1 MKRIASF
8 VLTLL
13 LILSLCA
20 CSLPQAKPAKEPTD
34 ELELVEEAAETAEA
48 EAPEERPIM
57 PEETAPEASEP
68 EALPPEETE
77 PAAETAAE
85 GAKMP
90 GPVLPEEPAAPEET
104 PIPDAPSEVQ
114 PENAE
119 AAEMPE
125 PEAPERTEAAQ
136 TPADTVPEREAPSGN
151 GTAPAGDVSG
161 GSGQDSSGGSVTIPE
176 PETGGDLVWIPT
188 HGGTKYHRSARCSNM
203 IDPIQ
208 VSRETAIA
216 NGFTACK
223 RCY

>member
-8 VLTLL
+8 VLAVL

-20 CSLPQAKPAKEPTD
+20 CSLPQAKPAEEPID
-34 ELELVEEAAETAEA
+34 ELELVEEAAEAAEA

-57 PEETAPEASEP
+57 PEETAPE
-68 EALPPEETE
+68 EA
-77 PAAETAAE
+77 
-85 GAKMP
+85 
-90 GPVLPEEPAAPEET
+90 

-136 TPADTVPEREAPSGN
+136 TPADAVPEREAPSGN
-151 GTAPAGDVSG
+151 GTAPAGDTSGGSGQG

>member
-8 VLTLL
+8 VLAVL

-34 ELELVEEAAETAEA
+34 ELELGEEAAEAAEA
-48 EAPEERPIM
+48 EAPEEIPIM

-77 PAAETAAE
+77 PAAEAAAE
-85 GAKMP
+85 GA
-90 GPVLPEEPAAPEET
+90 
-104 PIPDAPSEVQ
+104 EVQ

-136 TPADTVPEREAPSGN
+136 TPADAEPEQEAPSGN
-151 GTAPAGDVSG
+151 GTAPAGDTSG

-188 HGGTKYHRSARCSNM
+188 HGGTKYHRSAKCSNM

>member
-8 VLTLL
+8 VLAVL

-20 CSLPQAKPAKEPTD
+20 CSIPQAKPAKEPID

-48 EAPEERPIM
+48 EA

-85 GAKMP
+85 GAEMP
-90 GPVLPEEPAAPEET
+90 NPVLPEEPAAPEET

-125 PEAPERTEAAQ
+125 PEQ
-136 TPADTVPEREAPSGN
+136 EAPSGN
-151 GTAPAGDVSG
+151 GTAPAGDTSG

-188 HGGTKYHRSARCSNM
+188 HGGTKYHRSASCSNM

>member
-34 ELELVEEAAETAEA
+34 ELELVEEAE

-85 GAKMP
+85 GAEMP
-90 GPVLPEEPAAPEET
+90 DPVLPEEPAAPEEA

-125 PEAPERTEAAQ
+125 PGQ
-136 TPADTVPEREAPSGN
+136 EAPSGS
-151 GTAPAGDVSG
+151 GTAPAGDTSG
-161 GSGQDSSGGSVTIPE
+161 SSGQDSSGGSVTIPE

-188 HGGTKYHRSARCSNM
+188 HGGTKYHRSAKCSNM

>member
-20 CSLPQAKPAKEPTD
+20 CSLPQAKPAEEPTD

-57 PEETAPEASEP
+57 PEETAPEETEP
-68 EALPPEETE
+68 AALPPEETE
-77 PAAETAAE
+77 PAAEAAAE
-85 GAKMP
+85 GAETP
-90 GPVLPEEPAAPEET
+90 AEVLPEEPAAPEEA

-114 PENAE
+114 TENAE

-125 PEAPERTEAAQ
+125 PEQ
-136 TPADTVPEREAPSGN
+136 KAPSGN
-151 GTAPAGDVSG
+151 GTAPAGDTSG

-188 HGGTKYHRSARCSNM
+188 HGGTKYHRSAKCSNM

>member
-8 VLTLL
+8 VLAVL

-68 EALPPEETE
+68 EALPPEKTE
-77 PAAETAAE
+77 PAAEAAAE
-85 GAKMP
+85 GTETPAE
-90 GPVLPEEPAAPEET
+90 VLPEEPAAPEEA

-114 PENAE
+114 TENAE

-125 PEAPERTEAAQ
+125 PEQ
-136 TPADTVPEREAPSGN
+136 EAPSGN
-151 GTAPAGDVSG
+151 GTAPAGDTSG
-161 GSGQDSSGGSVTIPE
+161 SSGQDSSGGSVTIPE

-188 HGGTKYHRSARCSNM
+188 HGGTKYHRSASCSNM

>member
-20 CSLPQAKPAKEPTD
+20 CSLPQAKPAEEPID
-34 ELELVEEAAETAEA
+34 ELELVEEAEETSEA

-68 EALPPEETE
+68 EALPPEVTE

-85 GAKMP
+85 GA
-90 GPVLPEEPAAPEET
+90 
-104 PIPDAPSEVQ
+104 EVQ

-125 PEAPERTEAAQ
+125 PEAPEHTEAAQ
-136 TPADTVPEREAPSGN
+136 TPADAEPEQEAPSGN
-151 GTAPAGDVSG
+151 GTAPAGDTSG

>member
-20 CSLPQAKPAKEPTD
+20 CSLPQTKPAKGPTD
-34 ELELVEEAAETAEA
+34 ELELVEEAEETAEA

-77 PAAETAAE
+77 PAAEAAAE
-85 GAKMP
+85 GA
-90 GPVLPEEPAAPEET
+90 
-104 PIPDAPSEVQ
+104 EVQ

-136 TPADTVPEREAPSGN
+136 TPADAVPEQEAPSGN
-151 GTAPAGDVSG
+151 GTAPAGDTSGGSGQG

>member
-20 CSLPQAKPAKEPTD
+20 CSLPQAKPAKGPTD
-34 ELELVEEAAETAEA
+34 ELELVEEAEEAAEA

-57 PEETAPEASEP
+57 PEET
-68 EALPPEETE
+68 E

-85 GAKMP
+85 GAEMP
-90 GPVLPEEPAAPEET
+90 DPVLPEEPAAPEEA

-119 AAEMPE
+119 AAEIPE

-136 TPADTVPEREAPSGN
+136 TPANAEPEREAPSGN

-188 HGGTKYHRSARCSNM
+188 HGGTKYHRSASCSNM

>member
-8 VLTLL
+8 ALAVL

-20 CSLPQAKPAKEPTD
+20 CSLPQAKPAKEPID
-34 ELELVEEAAETAEA
+34 ELELVEEAAEAAEA
-48 EAPEERPIM
+48 ETPEELPIM

-68 EALPPEETE
+68 EELPPEE
-77 PAAETAAE
+77 A
-85 GAKMP
+85 
-90 GPVLPEEPAAPEET
+90 EPAAPEET

-136 TPADTVPEREAPSGN
+136 TPADAEPEQEAPSGN
-151 GTAPAGDVSG
+151 GTAPAGDTSG
-161 GSGQDSSGGSVTIPE
+161 SSGQDSSGGSVTIPE

-188 HGGTKYHRSARCSNM
+188 HGGTKYHRSASCSNM

>member
-8 VLTLL
+8 ALTLL

-34 ELELVEEAAETAEA
+34 ELKLVEEAAEAAEA
-48 EAPEERPIM
+48 EAPEELPIM

-77 PAAETAAE
+77 PAAEAAAE
-85 GAKMP
+85 GAEMP
-90 GPVLPEEPAAPEET
+90 DPVLPEEPAAPEEA

-125 PEAPERTEAAQ
+125 TEAPERTEAAQ
-136 TPADTVPEREAPSGN
+136 TPADAVPEQEAPSGN
-151 GTAPAGDVSG
+151 GTAPAGDTSG

-188 HGGTKYHRSARCSNM
+188 HGGTKYHRSAKCSNM

>member
-8 VLTLL
+8 ALAVL

-20 CSLPQAKPAKEPTD
+20 CSLPQAKPAEEPTD

-57 PEETAPEASEP
+57 PDETAPEASEP
-68 EALPPEETE
+68 EPLPPEETE
-77 PAAETAAE
+77 PAAEAAAE
-85 GAKMP
+85 GAEMP
-90 GPVLPEEPAAPEET
+90 DPVLPEEPAAPEET

-114 PENAE
+114 PETAE

-125 PEAPERTEAAQ
+125 TEK
-136 TPADTVPEREAPSGN
+136 EAPSGN
-151 GTAPAGDVSG
+151 GTAPAGDVSGGSGQG

>member
-8 VLTLL
+8 VLAVL

-20 CSLPQAKPAKEPTD
+20 CSLPQAKPAEEPTD
-34 ELELVEEAAETAEA
+34 ELELVEEAAEAAEA
-48 EAPEERPIM
+48 EAPEELPIM

-85 GAKMP
+85 GAEMP
-90 GPVLPEEPAAPEET
+90 DPVLPEEPAAPEEA

-114 PENAE
+114 TENAE

-125 PEAPERTEAAQ
+125 PEQ
-136 TPADTVPEREAPSGN
+136 KAPSGN
-151 GTAPAGDVSG
+151 GTAPAGDTSG
-161 GSGQDSSGGSVTIPE
+161 SSGQDSSGGSVTIPE

-188 HGGTKYHRSARCSNM
+188 HGGTKYHRSASCSNM

>member
-20 CSLPQAKPAKEPTD
+20 CSLPQAKPAEEPTD

-57 PEETAPEASEP
+57 PDETAPEASEP

-77 PAAETAAE
+77 PAAEAAAE
-85 GAKMP
+85 GAETP
-90 GPVLPEEPAAPEET
+90 AEVLPEEPAAPEEA

-125 PEAPERTEAAQ
+125 PEQ
-136 TPADTVPEREAPSGN
+136 KAPSGN
-151 GTAPAGDVSG
+151 GTAPAGDTSG
-161 GSGQDSSGGSVTIPE
+161 SSGQDSSGGSVTIPE

-188 HGGTKYHRSARCSNM
+188 HGGTKYHRSASCSNM

>member
-8 VLTLL
+8 VLAVL

-20 CSLPQAKPAKEPTD
+20 CSLPQAKPAKEPID
-34 ELELVEEAAETAEA
+34 ELELVEEAAEAAEA
-48 EAPEERPIM
+48 EA

-77 PAAETAAE
+77 PAAEAAAE
-85 GAKMP
+85 GAEMP
-90 GPVLPEEPAAPEET
+90 DPVLPEEPAAPEET

-114 PENAE
+114 PETAE

-136 TPADTVPEREAPSGN
+136 TPANAEPEQEAPSGN
-151 GTAPAGDVSG
+151 GTAPAGDTSG
-161 GSGQDSSGGSVTIPE
+161 SSGQDSSGGSVTIPE

>member
-20 CSLPQAKPAKEPTD
+20 CSLPQAKPAEEPTD

-85 GAKMP
+85 GAEMP
-90 GPVLPEEPAAPEET
+90 NPVLPEEPAAPEET

-125 PEAPERTEAAQ
+125 PEQ
-136 TPADTVPEREAPSGN
+136 EAPSGN
-151 GTAPAGDVSG
+151 GTAPAGDTSG

>member
-8 VLTLL
+8 VLAVL

-20 CSLPQAKPAKEPTD
+20 CSLPQAKPAKEPID

-85 GAKMP
+85 GAETP
-90 GPVLPEEPAAPEET
+90 AEVLPEEPAAPEEA

-125 PEAPERTEAAQ
+125 PEQ
-136 TPADTVPEREAPSGN
+136 EAPSGS

-188 HGGTKYHRSARCSNM
+188 HGGTKYHRSASCSNM

>member
-8 VLTLL
+8 ALAVL

-20 CSLPQAKPAKEPTD
+20 CSLPQAKPAKEPID
-34 ELELVEEAAETAEA
+34 ELELVEEAA

-85 GAKMP
+85 GAETP
-90 GPVLPEEPAAPEET
+90 AEVLPEEPAAPEEA

-125 PEAPERTEAAQ
+125 PEQ
-136 TPADTVPEREAPSGN
+136 EAPSGN
-151 GTAPAGDVSG
+151 GTASAGDTSG

-188 HGGTKYHRSARCSNM
+188 HGGTKYHRSASCSNM

>member
-8 VLTLL
+8 ALAVL

-20 CSLPQAKPAKEPTD
+20 CSLPQAKPAKEPID
-34 ELELVEEAAETAEA
+34 ELELVEEAEETAEA

-57 PEETAPEASEP
+57 PEETAPE
-68 EALPPEETE
+68 ETE

-85 GAKMP
+85 GAEMP
-90 GPVLPEEPAAPEET
+90 DPVLPEEPAAPEEA

-119 AAEMPE
+119 AAEIPE
-125 PEAPERTEAAQ
+125 PEEK
-136 TPADTVPEREAPSGN
+136 APSGN

>member
-8 VLTLL
+8 VLAVL

-34 ELELVEEAAETAEA
+34 ELELVEEAEETAAA

-77 PAAETAAE
+77 PAAEAAAE
-85 GAKMP
+85 GA
-90 GPVLPEEPAAPEET
+90 
-104 PIPDAPSEVQ
+104 EVQ

-119 AAEMPE
+119 TAEMPE

-136 TPADTVPEREAPSGN
+136 TPADAVPEQEAPSGN
-151 GTAPAGDVSG
+151 GTAPAGDTSGGSGQG

-188 HGGTKYHRSARCSNM
+188 HGGTKYHRSAKCSNM

>member
-8 VLTLL
+8 VLAVL

-20 CSLPQAKPAKEPTD
+20 CSLPQAKPAKEPID
-34 ELELVEEAAETAEA
+34 ELELVEEAA

-85 GAKMP
+85 GAEMP
-90 GPVLPEEPAAPEET
+90 DPVLPEEPAAPEEA

-114 PENAE
+114 TENAE

-125 PEAPERTEAAQ
+125 PEQ
-136 TPADTVPEREAPSGN
+136 KAPSGN
-151 GTAPAGDVSG
+151 GTAPAGDT
-161 GSGQDSSGGSVTIPE
+161 SGGSVTIPE

-188 HGGTKYHRSARCSNM
+188 HGGTKYHRSASCSNM

>member
-8 VLTLL
+8 VLAVL

-34 ELELVEEAAETAEA
+34 ELELVEEAAET
-48 EAPEERPIM
+48 PEERPIM

-77 PAAETAAE
+77 AAAEAAAE
-85 GAKMP
+85 GTETPAE
-90 GPVLPEEPAAPEET
+90 VLPEEPAAPEEA

-119 AAEMPE
+119 AAEIPE
-125 PEAPERTEAAQ
+125 PEQ
-136 TPADTVPEREAPSGN
+136 EAPSGN
-151 GTAPAGDVSG
+151 GTAPAGDTSGSSGQG

>member
-1 MKRIASF
+1 
-8 VLTLL
+8 
-13 LILSLCA
+13 
-20 CSLPQAKPAKEPTD
+20 
-34 ELELVEEAAETAEA
+34 
-48 EAPEERPIM
+48 M

-77 PAAETAAE
+77 PAAETASE
-85 GAKMP
+85 GAERP
-90 GPVLPEEPAAPEET
+90 DPVLPEEPAAPEEA

-125 PEAPERTEAAQ
+125 PEAPERTEATQ
-136 TPADTVPEREAPSGN
+136 TPDDAVPEQEAPSGN
-151 GTAPAGDVSG
+151 GTAPAGDTSG

-188 HGGTKYHRSARCSNM
+188 HGGTKYHRSAKCSNM

>member
-8 VLTLL
+8 ALAVL

-34 ELELVEEAAETAEA
+34 ELELVEEAAEAAEA
-48 EAPEERPIM
+48 EA

-77 PAAETAAE
+77 PAAEAAAE
-85 GAKMP
+85 GAEMP
-90 GPVLPEEPAAPEET
+90 TPVLPEEPAAPEET

-125 PEAPERTEAAQ
+125 PEQ
-136 TPADTVPEREAPSGN
+136 EAPSGN
-151 GTAPAGDVSG
+151 GTAPAGDTSG

-188 HGGTKYHRSARCSNM
+188 HGGTKYHRSASCSNM

>member
-8 VLTLL
+8 VLAVL

-77 PAAETAAE
+77 PAAEAAAE
-85 GAKMP
+85 GAEMP
-90 GPVLPEEPAAPEET
+90 DPVLPEEPAAPEEA

-119 AAEMPE
+119 AAEIPE
-125 PEAPERTEAAQ
+125 PEEK
-136 TPADTVPEREAPSGN
+136 APSGN
-151 GTAPAGDVSG
+151 GTAPAGDVSGGSGQG

>member
-20 CSLPQAKPAKEPTD
+20 CSLPQAKPAEEPTD
-34 ELELVEEAAETAEA
+34 ELELVEEAEETTEA

-77 PAAETAAE
+77 PAAEAAAE
-85 GAKMP
+85 GA
-90 GPVLPEEPAAPEET
+90 
-104 PIPDAPSEVQ
+104 EVQ

-136 TPADTVPEREAPSGN
+136 TPADAEPEQEAPSGN
-151 GTAPAGDVSG
+151 GTAPAGDTSGGSGQG

-188 HGGTKYHRSARCSNM
+188 HGGTKYHRSAKCSNM

>member
-8 VLTLL
+8 VLAVL

-20 CSLPQAKPAKEPTD
+20 CSLPQAKPAEEPID
-34 ELELVEEAAETAEA
+34 ELELVEEAAEAAEA
-48 EAPEERPIM
+48 EAPEELPIM

-68 EALPPEETE
+68 EALPPEEME
-77 PAAETAAE
+77 PAAEAAAE
-85 GAKMP
+85 GA
-90 GPVLPEEPAAPEET
+90 
-104 PIPDAPSEVQ
+104 EVQ

-136 TPADTVPEREAPSGN
+136 TPTDAEPEQEAPSGN
-151 GTAPAGDVSG
+151 GTAPAGDTSG

>member
-1 MKRIASF
+1 
-8 VLTLL
+8 
-13 LILSLCA
+13 
-20 CSLPQAKPAKEPTD
+20 
-34 ELELVEEAAETAEA
+34 
-48 EAPEERPIM
+48 M
-57 PEETAPEASEP
+57 PDS
-68 EALPPEETE
+68 
-77 PAAETAAE
+77 
-85 GAKMP
+85 
-90 GPVLPEEPAAPEET
+90 VLPEEPAAPEET

-125 PEAPERTEAAQ
+125 TEAPERTEAAQ
-136 TPADTVPEREAPSGN
+136 TPANAEPEREAPSGN
-151 GTAPAGDVSG
+151 GTAPAGDTSG

-188 HGGTKYHRSARCSNM
+188 HGGTKYHRSAKCSNM

>member
-8 VLTLL
+8 VLAVL

-20 CSLPQAKPAKEPTD
+20 CSLPQAKPAKEPID
-34 ELELVEEAAETAEA
+34 ELELVEEAAEAAEA
-48 EAPEERPIM
+48 EA

-77 PAAETAAE
+77 PAAEAAAE
-85 GAKMP
+85 GAEMP
-90 GPVLPEEPAAPEET
+90 DPVLPEEPAAPEET

-114 PENAE
+114 PE
-119 AAEMPE
+119 
-125 PEAPERTEAAQ
+125 APERTEAAQ
-136 TPADTVPEREAPSGN
+136 TPADAEPEQEAPSGN
-151 GTAPAGDVSG
+151 GTAPAGDTSG
-161 GSGQDSSGGSVTIPE
+161 SSGQDSSGGSVTIPE

-188 HGGTKYHRSARCSNM
+188 HGGTKYHRSAKCSNM

>member
-20 CSLPQAKPAKEPTD
+20 CSLPQAKPAEEPTD

-77 PAAETAAE
+77 PAAEAAAE
-85 GAKMP
+85 GAEMP
-90 GPVLPEEPAAPEET
+90 DPVLPEEPAAPEEA

-114 PENAE
+114 TENAE

-125 PEAPERTEAAQ
+125 TEQ
-136 TPADTVPEREAPSGN
+136 EAPSGN
-151 GTAPAGDVSG
+151 GTAPAGDTSG
-161 GSGQDSSGGSVTIPE
+161 SSGQDSSGGSVTIPE

>member
-20 CSLPQAKPAKEPTD
+20 CSLPQAKPAEEPTD

-48 EAPEERPIM
+48 EAPEE
-57 PEETAPEASEP
+57 TAPEAAEP

-77 PAAETAAE
+77 PAAEAAAE
-85 GAKMP
+85 GAETP
-90 GPVLPEEPAAPEET
+90 AEVLPEEPAAPEEA

-125 PEAPERTEAAQ
+125 PEQ
-136 TPADTVPEREAPSGN
+136 EAPSGN
-151 GTAPAGDVSG
+151 GTAPAGDTSG
-161 GSGQDSSGGSVTIPE
+161 GSGQDSSGGSVTVPE

-188 HGGTKYHRSARCSNM
+188 HGGTKYHRSASCSNM
-203 IDPIQ
+203 IDTNK

>member
-8 VLTLL
+8 VLAVL

-20 CSLPQAKPAKEPTD
+20 CSLPQAKPAEEPTD
-34 ELELVEEAAETAEA
+34 ELELVEEAAEAAEA

-68 EALPPEETE
+68 EALPPEEME
-77 PAAETAAE
+77 PAAEAAAE
-85 GAKMP
+85 GA
-90 GPVLPEEPAAPEET
+90 
-104 PIPDAPSEVQ
+104 EVQ

-136 TPADTVPEREAPSGN
+136 TPADAEPEQEAPSGS
-151 GTAPAGDVSG
+151 GTAPAGDTSG

-188 HGGTKYHRSARCSNM
+188 HGGTKYHRSAKCSNM

>member
-20 CSLPQAKPAKEPTD
+20 CSLPQAKPAEEPTD
-34 ELELVEEAAETAEA
+34 ELELVEEAAEAAEA
-48 EAPEERPIM
+48 EAPEELPIM

-77 PAAETAAE
+77 PAAEAAAE
-85 GAKMP
+85 GAEMP
-90 GPVLPEEPAAPEET
+90 DPVLPEEPAAPEET

-125 PEAPERTEAAQ
+125 PEQ
-136 TPADTVPEREAPSGN
+136 EAPSGN
-151 GTAPAGDVSG
+151 GTAPAGDTSG
-161 GSGQDSSGGSVTIPE
+161 SSGQDSSGGSVTIPE

>member
-20 CSLPQAKPAKEPTD
+20 CSLPQAKPAKEPID
-34 ELELVEEAAETAEA
+34 ELELVEEAEETAEA
-48 EAPEERPIM
+48 EA

-85 GAKMP
+85 GAEMP
-90 GPVLPEEPAAPEET
+90 NPVLPEEPAAPEEA

-125 PEAPERTEAAQ
+125 PEQ
-136 TPADTVPEREAPSGN
+136 KAPSVN
-151 GTAPAGDVSG
+151 GTAPTGDTSG

-188 HGGTKYHRSARCSNM
+188 HGGTKYHRSASCSNM

>member
-8 VLTLL
+8 VLAVL

-20 CSLPQAKPAKEPTD
+20 CSLPQAKPAKEPID
-34 ELELVEEAAETAEA
+34 ELKLVEEAAEAAEA
-48 EAPEERPIM
+48 EAPEELPIM

-77 PAAETAAE
+77 PAAEAAAE
-85 GAKMP
+85 GAEMP
-90 GPVLPEEPAAPEET
+90 DPVLPEEPAAPEET

-119 AAEMPE
+119 AAEIPE
-125 PEAPERTEAAQ
+125 PEQ
-136 TPADTVPEREAPSGN
+136 EAPSGN
-151 GTAPAGDVSG
+151 GTAPAGDTSG

-188 HGGTKYHRSARCSNM
+188 HGGTKYHRSASCSNM

>member
-8 VLTLL
+8 VLAVL

-20 CSLPQAKPAKEPTD
+20 CSLPQAKPAKEPID
-34 ELELVEEAAETAEA
+34 ELELVEEAAEAAEA
-48 EAPEERPIM
+48 EA

-77 PAAETAAE
+77 PAAEAAAE
-85 GAKMP
+85 GAEMP
-90 GPVLPEEPAAPEET
+90 DPVLPEEPAAPEET

-125 PEAPERTEAAQ
+125 PEQ
-136 TPADTVPEREAPSGN
+136 KAPSGN
-151 GTAPAGDVSG
+151 GTAPAGDTSG
-161 GSGQDSSGGSVTIPE
+161 SSGQDSSGGSVTIPE

-188 HGGTKYHRSARCSNM
+188 HGGTKYHRSASCSNM

>member
-8 VLTLL
+8 ALAVL

-48 EAPEERPIM
+48 EAPEELPIM
-57 PEETAPEASEP
+57 PEETAPE
-68 EALPPEETE
+68 ETE
-77 PAAETAAE
+77 PAAEAAAE
-85 GAKMP
+85 GAEMP
-90 GPVLPEEPAAPEET
+90 DPVLPEEPAAPEEA

-114 PENAE
+114 TENAE

-125 PEAPERTEAAQ
+125 TEAPERTEAAQ
-136 TPADTVPEREAPSGN
+136 TPADAVPEQKAPSGN
-151 GTAPAGDVSG
+151 GTAPAGDTSG

>member
-20 CSLPQAKPAKEPTD
+20 CSLPQAKPAEEPTD

-48 EAPEERPIM
+48 EA

-85 GAKMP
+85 GAEMP
-90 GPVLPEEPAAPEET
+90 DPVLPEEPAAPEEA

-136 TPADTVPEREAPSGN
+136 TPADAVPEQEAPSGS

-161 GSGQDSSGGSVTIPE
+161 SSGQNSSGGSVTIPE

-188 HGGTKYHRSARCSNM
+188 HGGTKYHRSAKCSNM

>member
-8 VLTLL
+8 ALAVL

-57 PEETAPEASEP
+57 PEETAPE
-68 EALPPEETE
+68 ETE
-77 PAAETAAE
+77 PAAEAAAE
-85 GAKMP
+85 GAEMP
-90 GPVLPEEPAAPEET
+90 DPVLPEEPAAPEET

-114 PENAE
+114 TENAE

-136 TPADTVPEREAPSGN
+136 TPADAVPEQEAPSGN
-151 GTAPAGDVSG
+151 GTAPAGDTSG
-161 GSGQDSSGGSVTIPE
+161 SSGQDSSGGSVTIPE

-188 HGGTKYHRSARCSNM
+188 HGGTKYHRSASCSNM